1 MVKPNLIGS
10 YGDFNLF
17 EHEGAYYA
25 VSDVNNAD
33 SILEK
38 INEKTAIVAKT
49 QEELEKI
56 IDNTSQW
63 ANSRGLYGLEQKSG
77 DQILRVNSFNVID
90 ENDIKIDNPTII
102 IENSQTYL
110 VNEREYKKVSQSK
123 GSNTKENQW
132 NFVNSFSVGAVPELI
147 FEYKKYNI
155 VELDKIYYGIN
166 QGLGAVDLMKVPP
179 QTLKGVF
186 SGDTIKDVMN
196 KIDIVVPKNKANE
209 DQFVIPGA
217 NKSEKIET
225 IPKLLSEYEKYN
237 IVEFNKIYYGIKQ
250 SLGTVDLMKTPPET
264 LKEVLSGQTEKD
276 VKNKI
281 DALFKKNKST
291 KEDIFVPEI
300 DNIEK
305 KAIEIKNKGQ
315 KLIEAYLGYNI
326 FFYEKTFFAIP
337 IEGPKVDLEIDDYFE
352 NPSILYDVSIGGLK
366 EAINASEGEKK
377 SGPTVE

>member
-25 VSDVNNAD
+25 MSDVNNAD

-38 INEKTAIVAKT
+38 INDKTAIVGKT

-63 ANSRGLYGLEQKSG
+63 ANSRGLYGLKQKSG

-90 ENDIKIDNPTII
+90 ENDIKIDSPTII
-102 IENSQTYL
+102 VENSQTYL
-110 VNEREYKKVSQSK
+110 VNERDYIKVSQGK
-123 GSNTKENQW
+123 KSNTKRNQW
-132 NFVNSFSVGAVPELI
+132 NFVNSFSVGAIPELI
-147 FEYKKYNI
+147 FEYKRYNI

-166 QGLGAVDLMKVPP
+166 QSLGAVDLMKTPP

-196 KIDIVVPKNKANE
+196 KIDIVVPKNKKNE
-209 DQFVIPGA
+209 DQFVIPGS
-217 NKSEKIET
+217 NNSEKIEA
-225 IPKLLSEYEKYN
+225 IPKLLSEYKSYN
-237 IVEFNKIYYGIKQ
+237 IVEFDKIYYGIKQ
-250 SLGTVDLMKTPPET
+250 SLGAVDLMKTPPET
-264 LKEVLSGQTEKD
+264 LKEVLSEQTENG

-281 DALFKKNKST
+281 DALFNKNKST
-291 KEDIFVPEI
+291 EEAISVP
-300 DNIEK
+300 
-305 KAIEIKNKGQ
+305 EIKNKGQ
-315 KLIEAYLGYNI
+315 KLLEAYLGYNI

-337 IEGPKVDLEIDDYFE
+337 IEGPEVDLQIDDYFE
-352 NPSILYDVSIGGLK
+352 NPSIFYDVSIGGLK
-366 EAINASEGEKK
+366 EAINASQEGGE